1 MSTTNV
7 IILENFETNL
17 KICILYIFS
26 SISKNRNKVTM
37 VLVTMVTK
45 ETMVLNLQ
53 ISNYIYVYTHQNYQ
67 EKLSDNLGRVK
78 WKTNN
83 LYTYS
88 TSSICFRHV
97 KSLSFDTWSSP
108 FTMSVMHDIRS
119 TLFAICH
126 MHTCSL
132 DVPLLYSFAHV

>member
-78 WKTNN
+78 
-83 LYTYS
+83 
-88 TSSICFRHV
+88 
-97 KSLSFDTWSSP
+97 
-108 FTMSVMHDIRS
+108 
-119 TLFAICH
+119 
-126 MHTCSL
+126 
-132 DVPLLYSFAHV
+132 